1 MNCRQMEQ
9 RILIAG
15 IRITC
20 LLFFIYFAFNISLSD
35 TEYKVVEEKA
45 TQLQDYMNKYFK
57 AEEIEVEAEE
67 VVATGNIN
75 GLDF

>member
-1 MNCRQMEQ
+1 MVKYSTPN
-9 RILIAG
+9 
-15 IRITC
+15 
-20 LLFFIYFAFNISLSD
+20 FAFNISLSD
-35 TEYKVVEEKA
+35 TEYKSVEEKA

>member
-1 MNCRQMEQ
+1 M
-9 RILIAG
+9 G
-15 IRITC
+15 IYRKLKRSSERVWLNT
-20 LLFFIYFAFNISLSD
+20 LHQTLAFNISLSD
-35 TEYKVVEEKA
+35 TEYKSVEEKA